1 MNEIKFQS
9 LEDALKEMRPVPT
22 TWTQVKVDYNFLF
35 ADAVKNLN
43 YKVSGEFFIRLR
55 KVYETSTK
63 KIAPEEPEE
72 KNIDS
77 YIEWA
82 YPLMGEI
89 HKTKGN

>member
-1 MNEIKFQS
+1 MSELKFQAI
-9 LEDALKEMRPVPT
+9 EDALKEMGPAPA

-35 ADAVKNLN
+35 TDAFKNLN

-55 KVYETSTK
+55 KVYEVATK
-63 KIAPEEPEE
+63 KTAPEEPEE

-77 YIEWA
+77 YLEWA